1 MMKTII
7 FAGVICVAVA
17 APQFQDQVA
26 AITRD
31 ERIDNGDGTFNYVFE
46 ADNGIAAQA
55 SGVQGS
61 LGQSNIEGSYRYPL
75 SDGSGFVEVR
85 YVADENG
92 FRAESPFLPTPHP
105 TPAHVIEL
113 LRIADE
119 QRAAGIT
126 FE

>member
-1 MMKTII
+1 MKLII
-7 FAGVICVAVA
+7 LACVACVALA
-17 APQFQDQVA
+17 APQSQDPV

-31 ERIDNGDGTFNYVFE
+31 DRTDNGDGTFSYVFE
-46 ADNGIAAQA
+46 AENGIVAQA
-55 SGVQGS
+55 AGVQGS
-61 LGQSNIEGSYRYPL
+61 QGQSNIEGSYSFPL

-105 TPAHVIEL
+105 TPDHVYEL
-113 LRIADE
+113 LKIAEE

>member
-1 MMKTII
+1 MKTII
-7 FAGVICVAVA
+7 FACIVSVALA
-17 APQFQDQVA
+17 APQFQDPI

-31 ERIDNGDGTFNYVFE
+31 ERVDNGDGTFSYVFE
-46 ADNGIAAQA
+46 ADNGITAQA
-55 SGVQGS
+55 AGVQGS
-61 LGQSNIEGSYRYPL
+61 QGQSNIEGSYSYPL

-113 LRIADE
+113 LRIAEE

-126 FE
+126 FEK

>member
-1 MMKTII
+1 MKLII
-7 FAGVICVAVA
+7 LSSFLCLVLA
-17 APQFQDQVA
+17 APQIQNPI

-31 ERIDNGDGTFNYVFE
+31 DRVDNGDGTFSYAFE
-46 ADNGIAAQA
+46 AENGIAAQA
-55 SGVQGS
+55 AGVQGS
-61 LGQSNIEGSYRYPL
+61 QGQSNIEGFYSYPL
-75 SDGSGFVEVR
+75 SDGSGFIEVR

-105 TPAHVIEL
+105 TPAHVLEL

>member
-1 MMKTII
+1 MKCII
-7 FAGVICVAVA
+7 FACVLALAFA
-17 APQFQDQVA
+17 APQQFQDPV

-31 ERIDNGDGTFNYVFE
+31 ERVDNADGSFQYIFE
-46 ADNGIAAQA
+46 AENGISAQA
-55 SGVQGS
+55 VGVPGVE
-61 LGQSNIEGSYRYPL
+61 GQSNIEGSYSFPL
-75 SDGSGFVEVR
+75 PDGSGIAEVR

-92 FRAESPFLPTPHP
+92 FRAESPLLPVAPP
-105 TPAHVIEL
+105 APAHVEEL